1 LLGADLDVF
10 DIGAID
16 EGDFYVKLML
26 RDKSDGFKFALY
38 GVYGPVQQNR
48 KEVFLSEMAHICS
61 KESLPFVIAGD
72 FNIMRHPDDKNTD
85 NFNTRWPNLFNAVI
99 ETLQLKEFVMSGR
112 QYMWAGPGD
121 NPTYEK
127 LDRVLVSTEWEHNY
141 PLSTVESR
149 DRNISD
155 HTPLI
160 LNIGA
165 STHQNRQSTFKFEKG
180 WLTRDGFF
188 DMVANIWQSEC
199 RGYTA
204 LERWQNKIRNLR
216 QYLRGQLDKKAE
228 TSILSDNEINMK
240 HYIKERLV
248 TLLRE
253 EEIKWY
259 ERAKVQNLLQGND
272 NTRFFHLIASN
283 KRQKQCIFR
292 LEQEDGIIVG
302 DNELKRYITRYYKN
316 LFGQPV
322 EIDIHLDESR
332 IDDIPQ
338 VTNIENEILTSPF
351 TMDDIKEAVFQ
362 MEHNKAPGPDG
373 FPAKFYQ
380 VFWEIIKEDLLALF

>member
-1 LLGADLDVF
+1 
-10 DIGAID
+10 
-16 EGDFYVKLML
+16 M
-26 RDKSDGFKFALY
+26 
-38 GVYGPVQQNR
+38 
-48 KEVFLSEMAHICS
+48 
-61 KESLPFVIAGD
+61 
-72 FNIMRHPDDKNTD
+72 
-85 NFNTRWPNLFNAVI
+85 
-99 ETLQLKEFVMSGR
+99 
-112 QYMWAGPGD
+112 
-121 NPTYEK
+121 
-127 LDRVLVSTEWEHNY
+127 
-141 PLSTVESR
+141 
-149 DRNISD
+149 
-155 HTPLI
+155 
-160 LNIGA
+160 
-165 STHQNRQSTFKFEKG
+165 G

-216 QYLRGQLDKKAE
+216 QYLRGWAKHTAGIYRKEKKSLISLIDQLDKKAE

-272 NTRFFHLIASN
+272 NTRFFHLTASN